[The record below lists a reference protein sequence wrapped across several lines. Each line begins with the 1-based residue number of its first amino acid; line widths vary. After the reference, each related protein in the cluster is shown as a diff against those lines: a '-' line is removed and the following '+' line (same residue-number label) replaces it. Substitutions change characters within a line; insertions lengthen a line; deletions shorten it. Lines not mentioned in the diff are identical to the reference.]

1 MGYVTSALVLIG
13 LFLVTEIIHI
23 IRAVIWYVRY
33 YKLKYSE
40 KLSSTIAESIPDKKS
55 RPISVAVVTDG
66 GAAVLPER
74 LFCRKCGKEIPND
87 SSFCP
92 KCGER
97 VLSIPNKS
105 VVSVKNKEP
114 EQSKDDSEKI
124 KALTEKTPI
133 IAGKSSERLCTK
145 CGNTIFST
153 NVVFCPYCSERLPTP
168 FSK

>member
-40 KLSSTIAESIPDKKS
+40 RLSSTIAESIPDKKS

-66 GAAVLPER
+66 GATR

-87 SSFCP
+87 SAFCP

-97 VLSIPNKS
+97 VLSIPSKNVIS
-105 VVSVKNKEP
+105 AENKEP
-114 EQSKDDSEKI
+114 EQSKGNPEQL
-124 KALTEKTPI
+124 KALMDKTPI
-133 IAGKSSERLCTK
+133 IAIKSSERLCTK

-168 FSK
+168 LSKS